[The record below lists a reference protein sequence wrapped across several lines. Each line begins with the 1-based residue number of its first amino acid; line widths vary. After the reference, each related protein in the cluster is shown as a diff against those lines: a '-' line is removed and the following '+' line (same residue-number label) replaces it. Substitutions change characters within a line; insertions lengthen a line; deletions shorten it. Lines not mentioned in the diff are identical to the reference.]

1 MKRNEQYQWLSLRES
16 ERVPIIPKLRTNKES
31 DRRVKLF
38 STPVDLARNQTRICI
53 GCRNI
58 LSWRVALVGLSAM
71 LAAGCAHRTYTARA
85 PAQPPSG
92 QPSSVP
98 GAPPSVERQPAIPG
112 EYVEEGVASWYGVP
126 FDGHRTSDGEIY
138 HMHQLTAA
146 HRTLPFGSIVR
157 VTNLD
162 NGKQTEVRINDRG
175 PFVAD
180 RVIDLSLS
188 AAQAI
193 GMVGPGTAKVRLE
206 IVEGPPN
213 AQPAFFGV
221 QVGAFETQS
230 SAERLRRQLEARYT
244 PVIVVAYDSP
254 KGKFYRVRVGS
265 FRTQDAA
272 RQFAGQLRSS
282 DRFTTFVVRLDD

>member
-1 MKRNEQYQWLSLRES
+1 
-16 ERVPIIPKLRTNKES
+16 
-31 DRRVKLF
+31 
-38 STPVDLARNQTRICI
+38 
-53 GCRNI
+53 
-58 LSWRVALVGLSAM
+58 M

-85 PAQPPSG
+85 PAQPPS
-92 QPSSVP
+92 VP
-98 GAPPSVERQPAIPG
+98 GETAPLPPSAAPSSVERQPAIPG
-112 EYVEEGVASWYGVP
+112 EYVEQGVASWYGVP

-138 HMHQLTAA
+138 NMHQFTAA

-206 IVEGPPN
+206 IVEGSPN
-213 AQPAFFGV
+213 PQPGFFGV

-244 PVIVVAYDSP
+244 PVVVVAYDSP
-254 KGKFYRVRVGS
+254 QGKFYRVRVGS

-272 RQFAGQLRSS
+272 RQFAGQLHSS

>member
-1 MKRNEQYQWLSLRES
+1 M
-16 ERVPIIPKLRTNKES
+16 
-31 DRRVKLF
+31 
-38 STPVDLARNQTRICI
+38 
-53 GCRNI
+53 
-58 LSWRVALVGLSAM
+58 
-71 LAAGCAHRTYTARA
+71 
-85 PAQPPSG
+85 
-92 QPSSVP
+92 
-98 GAPPSVERQPAIPG
+98 
-112 EYVEEGVASWYGVP
+112 ASWYGVP

-138 HMHQLTAA
+138 HMHQFTAA
-146 HRTLPFGSIVR
+146 HRTLPFGAVVR

-162 NGKQTEVRINDRG
+162 NGKQTQVRINDRG

-213 AQPAFFGV
+213 PQLGFFGV

-244 PVIVVAYDSP
+244 PVVVVAYDSP
-254 KGKFYRVRVGS
+254 KGTFYRVRVGS

-272 RQFAGQLRSS
+272 RQFAAQLHSS